1 MCYFALTPECLR
13 ANQFFLFDL
22 ETFQYVSYVI
32 IKILGTAFAD
42 THDGPEKLVFDYDHD
57 IIFAMFV

>member
-13 ANQFFLFDL
+13 ANQYLLFDL

-32 IKILGTAFAD
+32 IKILGTAFA
-42 THDGPEKLVFDYDHD
+42 PEKLVFDYDHD